1 MRCKRQSKHSR
12 AGWIVLHHDGEEARR
27 ARALRQISPAGS
39 VDEDLQSVR
48 STSVWSRGLL
58 TVTPGW
64 ETVDLDVPLPLDS

>member
-12 AGWIVLHHDGEEARR
+12 AGGSFCITTVRKASGAGVT
-27 ARALRQISPAGS
+27 ANSPAGS

-58 TVTPGW
+58 TVTLDGRP
-64 ETVDLDVPLPLDS
+64 VDLDVPLPLDS